1 MVVCAVDVEVWCGV
15 PVFAVGERVLNA
27 EDAPVFVGA
36 EDEIVGSDGEGF
48 DFGEDAELAENFGRV
63 RRDLN
68 SGSHLGGVSES
79 EGEDCAR
86 MGRKGH
92 LLLRVGRLVREL

>member
-1 MVVCAVDVEVWCGV
+1 MRAELDVYAESSCFVDEDAVVVCAVDVEVWCGV

-48 DFGEDAELAENFGRV
+48 DSGEDAELAENFGRV

-68 SGSHLGGVSES
+68 SGSHLGGVSE
-79 EGEDCAR
+79 R
-86 MGRKGH
+86 
-92 LLLRVGRLVREL
+92 